1 MEEATAGEFLSLG
14 LRMMGRQEGGSAFIS
29 DRRFRGCFGPTP
41 EIVAQAWNLLDPEAT
56 MPIGAS
62 KLKMQW
68 GLLLAKTY
76 GTEEN
81 LAATAGVDKKTFR
94 KWAWMFI
101 FELSA
106 LEGDVVSDAGPI
118 LFVLSILF

>member
-1 MEEATAGEFLSLG
+1 
-14 LRMMGRQEGGSAFIS
+14 
-29 DRRFRGCFGPTP
+29 
-41 EIVAQAWNLLDPEAT
+41 

-62 KLKMQW
+62 KVKMPW
-68 GLLLAKTY
+68 TLSLLKTY

-81 LAATAGVDKKTFR
+81 LAAKAGVDKKTFR

-106 LEGDVVSDAGPI
+106 LKGEVIRDAPV
-118 LFVLSILF
+118 LFVLSVLF

>member
-1 MEEATAGEFLSLG
+1 MESP
-14 LRMMGRQEGGSAFIS
+14 RY
-29 DRRFRGCFGPTP
+29 
-41 EIVAQAWNLLDPEAT
+41 PEAT

-62 KLKMQW
+62 KLKMLW
-68 GLLLAKTY
+68 GLRLMKTY

-81 LAATAGVDKKTFR
+81 LAATAGVDEKTFR
-94 KWAWMFI
+94 KWAWMFV

-106 LEGDVVSDAGPI
+106 LEGDVVSDGPI